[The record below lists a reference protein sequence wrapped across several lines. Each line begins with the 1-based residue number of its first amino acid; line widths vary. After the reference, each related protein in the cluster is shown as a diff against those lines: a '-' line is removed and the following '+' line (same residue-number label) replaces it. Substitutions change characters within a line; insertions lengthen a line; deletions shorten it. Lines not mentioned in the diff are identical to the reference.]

1 MEVLQR
7 KGKSMNNKTFW
18 IGFVVVFVVMQAYG
32 YVVHGVMLSDT
43 YQSLASIFRP
53 EAEMMDMMWIMTVGS
68 ALVML
73 LFCYIFT
80 QGYQGKGVAEG
91 VRYGAL
97 MGLFIS
103 IPVVDQYVVYPL
115 PGDLA
120 VNWFL
125 TGVIGFSISGAIF
138 AAIYKPSTT

>member
-1 MEVLQR
+1 
-7 KGKSMNNKTFW
+7 
-18 IGFVVVFVVMQAYG
+18 
-32 YVVHGVMLSDT
+32 MLSDT

-125 TGVIGFSISGAIF
+125 TGVIGFIISGAIF

>member
-1 MEVLQR
+1 MQR
-7 KGKSMNNKTFW
+7 KAKAMNKKPCLV
-18 IGFVVVFVVMQAYG
+18 GFVVVVVEMQALCD
-32 YVVHGVMLSDT
+32 VMNGVMLSDT
-43 YQSLASIFRP
+43 HQSLDSIFRP

-120 VNWFL
+120 VNCFL
-125 TGVIGFSISGAIF
+125 TVVIGFIISRAIF

>member
-1 MEVLQR
+1 
-7 KGKSMNNKTFW
+7 MNNKTFW
-18 IGFVVVFVVMQAYG
+18 IGFVVIYVVMQAYG
-32 YVVHGVMLSDT
+32 YVVHEIMLADT

-53 EAEMMDMMWIMTVGS
+53 EAEMMDMMWMMRVGS

-80 QGYQGKGVAEG
+80 QGYEGKGVAEG

-97 MGLFIS
+97 MGLFIA
-103 IPVVDQYVVYPL
+103 IPVFDQHVVYPL

-125 TGVIGFSISGAIF
+125 TGVLGFIISGAIF

>member
-1 MEVLQR
+1 
-7 KGKSMNNKTFW
+7 MNNKTFW
-18 IGFVVVFVVMQAYG
+18 IGFVVIYVVMQAYG
-32 YVVHGVMLSDT
+32 YVVHEIMLADT

-53 EAEMMDMMWIMTVGS
+53 EAEMLDMMWMMMVGS

-80 QGYQGKGVAEG
+80 QGYEGKGVAEG

-103 IPVVDQYVVYPL
+103 IPVADQYVVYPL
-115 PGDLA
+115 PSDLA
-120 VNWFL
+120 VIWFCV
-125 TGVIGFSISGAIF
+125 GVIGFIISGAIF
-138 AAIYKPSTT
+138 AAIYKPSAT

>member
-1 MEVLQR
+1 
-7 KGKSMNNKTFW
+7 MNNKTFW

-32 YVVHGVMLSDT
+32 YVVHEVMLSDT
-43 YQSLASIFRP
+43 YESLASMFRP
-53 EAEMMDMMWIMTVGS
+53 QAEMMDMMWMMMLGS
-68 ALVML
+68 ALILL

-80 QGYQGKGVAEG
+80 QGYEGKGVAEG

-103 IPVVDQYVVYPL
+103 IPVADQYVVYPL

-120 VNWFL
+120 VIWFCV
-125 TGVIGFSISGAIF
+125 GVIGFIISGAIF
-138 AAIYKPSTT
+138 AAIYKPSAT